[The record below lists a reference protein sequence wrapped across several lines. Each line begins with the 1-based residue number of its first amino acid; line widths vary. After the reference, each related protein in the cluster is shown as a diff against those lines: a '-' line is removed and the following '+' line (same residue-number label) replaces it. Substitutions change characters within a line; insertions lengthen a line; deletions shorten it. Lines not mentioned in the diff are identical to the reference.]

1 MPRHLFDI
9 APDLVRNEKDLNQIK
24 PLILKENTDLMIL
37 KKYKS
42 LLRKRHNLKTN
53 FNQAH
58 QRSLKH
64 HNPTQ
69 KDYALA
75 LKYVLCTRADL
86 RKLFILKAA
95 QFEYLQTHS
104 KLEKTSIKDIYQNLN
119 LVSQTIDFEQPTLI
133 DQHIPEDLLYGVVQ
147 LDQCLEILVNQI
159 MNP

>member
-9 APDLVRNEKDLNQIK
+9 GPDLVRNKKELDQIK
-24 PLILKENTDLMIL
+24 PLILKENSDVTIL

-42 LLRKRHNLKTN
+42 LLRQRHNLKTN

-69 KDYALA
+69 KDYVLA
-75 LKYVLCTRADL
+75 FKYILCTRSEL

-95 QFEYLQTHS
+95 QFEYIQTQS
-104 KLEKTSIKDIYQNLN
+104 ELEKTSIEDIYQNLH
-119 LVSQTIDFEQPTLI
+119 LVSQTIDFDQPTLV

-147 LDQCLEILVNQI
+147 LDQCLEILVNQFL
-159 MNP
+159 NQ